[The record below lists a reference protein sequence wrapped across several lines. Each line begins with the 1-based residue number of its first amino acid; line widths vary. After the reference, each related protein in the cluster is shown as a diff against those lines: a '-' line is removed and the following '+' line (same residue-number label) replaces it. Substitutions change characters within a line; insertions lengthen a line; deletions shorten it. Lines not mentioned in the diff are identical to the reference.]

1 MDQHEQVIIKFN
13 IGGTRYEVSQS
24 LLQSHHD
31 SMLAKSATEQ
41 WHTNPD
47 TEIFIDRNGSRF
59 QYVLDYLRDGNVYL
73 PMSVTKESLMLD
85 FQYYGIENIKENAIT
100 KKMDS
105 SYFGMTAIAAK
116 EVMTR
121 WKRAENILKDC
132 TTIMN
137 EFCTCK
143 DNVNMFSLEL
153 TGLHRAGCLF
163 KDCNEELKKSVGL
176 YVIKEKGRYIN
187 GGIIVCDVSLALVK
201 AEEHF

>member
-59 QYVLDYLRDGNVYL
+59 QYVLDYLRDDKVYL
-73 PMSVTKESLMLD
+73 PISVTIESLMLD
-85 FQYYGIENIKENAIT
+85 FKYYGIENIKENAIT

-116 EVMTR
+116 EVISK
-121 WKRAENILKDC
+121 WKREENILKDY

-137 EFCTCK
+137 EFCK
-143 DNVNMFSLEL
+143 NNVNMFSLEL
-153 TGLHRAGCLF
+153 TGLHRAGCSF
-163 KDCNEELKKSVGL
+163 IDCNEKLKKSVGL
-176 YVIKEKGRYIN
+176 YVKNETRQYVTKDGMP
-187 GGIIVCDVSLALVK
+187 VHDVSLALVCRGGVK
-201 AEEHF
+201 